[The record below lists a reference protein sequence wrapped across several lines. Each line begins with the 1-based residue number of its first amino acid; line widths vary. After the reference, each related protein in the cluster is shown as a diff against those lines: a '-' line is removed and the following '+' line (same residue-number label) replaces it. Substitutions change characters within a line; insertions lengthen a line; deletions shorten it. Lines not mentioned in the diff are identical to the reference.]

1 MSTIPGHDCLQPNR
15 ATAIQR
21 RLAALLAR
29 DEARHRPPVSLP
41 GKPANSAS
49 SLKPKP
55 PPTVR
60 VGFGPQHLDLRS
72 SRLTAEQPTPED
84 AFGPYTRAQ
93 LLRMN
98 WRFVE
103 RIERAFRNGTETREA
118 AGASYQCEKFSDLPL
133 NRIASPPW

>member
-49 SLKPKP
+49 SLKPEP

-84 AFGPYTRAQ
+84 AFGPIHPRATPADE
-93 LLRMN
+93 LALRGAH
-98 WRFVE
+98 
-103 RIERAFRNGTETREA
+103 RARVPQRHRNARSCGRE
-118 AGASYQCEKFSDLPL
+118 LPM
-133 NRIASPPW
+133 

>member
-1 MSTIPGHDCLQPNR
+1 MSTTQSDRLCPNR
-15 ATAIQR
+15 TTVIGR
-21 RLAALLAR
+21 RIAALLAR
-29 DEARHRPPVSLP
+29 DEVRHRPPVSLP
-41 GKPANSAS
+41 GKPASSAS
-49 SLKPKP
+49 SPKPKP
-55 PPTVR
+55 PPAAPT
-60 VGFGPQHLDLRS
+60 GYGPQHLDLRS

-103 RIERAFRNGTETREA
+103 RIEQAFRNSTETREA

-133 NRIASPPW
+133 NRIASPLW

>member
-1 MSTIPGHDCLQPNR
+1 MSAIRVSDCLQPNR
-15 ATAIQR
+15 ATASQR

-29 DEARHRPPVSLP
+29 DEAPSAAGIIAGQTRKLGKLSQTETAAGSADGIWSAASRPAQQPPHR
-41 GKPANSAS
+41 
-49 SLKPKP
+49 
-55 PPTVR
+55 
-60 VGFGPQHLDLRS
+60 
-72 SRLTAEQPTPED
+72 EQPTPED

-103 RIERAFRNGTETREA
+103 RIEQAFRNSTETREA

-133 NRIASPPW
+133 NRIASPLW